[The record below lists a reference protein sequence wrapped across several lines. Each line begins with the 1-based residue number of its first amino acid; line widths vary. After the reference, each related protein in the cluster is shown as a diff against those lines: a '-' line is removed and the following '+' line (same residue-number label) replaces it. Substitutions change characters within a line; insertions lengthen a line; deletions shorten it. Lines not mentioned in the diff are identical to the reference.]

1 MLLDAYLSIEGG
13 YGEDSHRVIQEVL
26 KLIETLDKSD
36 EFKINIEK
44 KEDGYLYSYVIKG
57 MKGSIDQ
64 KLLES
69 FEFKKLI
76 NVHREIGISK
86 EQPLMIKLGDKK
98 IKIGSAEQLIEHVIE
113 RGKIG
118 VTIQRY
124 KGLGE
129 MNPHQLWETTM
140 DPATRTIKKATI
152 EDGMKA
158 DEIFTILMGD
168 KVEPRREFIQTHAKD
183 VSVLDI

>member
-1 MLLDAYLSIEGG
+1 
-13 YGEDSHRVIQEVL
+13 
-26 KLIETLDKSD
+26 
-36 EFKINIEK
+36 
-44 KEDGYLYSYVIKG
+44 
-57 MKGSIDQ
+57 
-64 KLLES
+64 
-69 FEFKKLI
+69 
-76 NVHREIGISK
+76 
-86 EQPLMIKLGDKK
+86 MIKLGDKK

-140 DPATRTIKKATI
+140 DPATRTIKKATV
-152 EDGMKA
+152 EDAMKA